1 MQHHRLCL
9 PNGLRVVHVPMPAMG
24 SVTVAVFVG
33 LGSRYEPSGE
43 AGSSHLIE
51 HMLFK
56 GTERRRSAAEISAT
70 LESVGGILNA
80 STDKEATVYW
90 AKVASEHLELAV
102 DLLADMLRNSRLSPA
117 EVAKERRVILEELN
131 MLHDDPQ
138 DWVHVLA
145 DELLWPDHPVGR
157 EVAGTRE
164 TVASIPRKTLR
175 TYLDAYYGPN
185 NAVVCVA
192 GGVRPDEAVSLIS
205 AKFGDWSPVPA
216 PPPAETPE
224 TMPGQRTRIE
234 QKDTEQVNICISY
247 LGTSRANPDR
257 WALDVLCT
265 ALGGSSSSR
274 LFVHLRER
282 LGLAYD
288 VQAYANSLSDTGSIT
303 VYAGTEQAKAERVI
317 EAILNQVDRLRQRS
331 ISAAELHKVKQYLR
345 GRLWLGLEDSSAV
358 ASWFGGHELLQ
369 GEVITPEHVADAL
382 DAVTVADVRRAA
394 RIYLAPEDAR
404 LAAVGPVS
412 NIERKL
418 GGRFAHQ
425 QET

>member
-33 LGSRYEPSGE
+33 LGSRYEPSEE

-90 AKVASEHLELAV
+90 AKVASKHIELAV

-117 EVAKERRVILEELN
+117 EVAKEKRVILEELN
-131 MLHDDPQ
+131 MLYDDPQ

-145 DELLWPDHPVGR
+145 DELLWPGHPVGR

-164 TVASIPRKTLR
+164 TVATIPRKTLR
-175 TYLDAYYGPN
+175 RYLDGYYGPN
-185 NAVVCVA
+185 NSVVCVA
-192 GGVRPDEAVSLIS
+192 GGVGRDEAASLIS
-205 AKFGDWSPVPA
+205 AKFGDWNPVPA

-224 TMPGQRTRIE
+224 TMPGRRTRIE
-234 QKDTEQVNICISY
+234 QKAIEQVNICISY
-247 LGTSRANPDR
+247 PGTARAHPDR

-288 VQAYANSLSDTGSIT
+288 VHAYANSLSDTGSIT
-303 VYAGTEQAKAERVI
+303 VYAGTEQGKSERVVDG
-317 EAILNQVDRLRQRS
+317 ILGQVDRLRQRS
-331 ISAAELHKVKQYLR
+331 ISAVELHKVKQYLR

-358 ASWFGGHELLQ
+358 ASWFGGHELLHR
-369 GEVITPEHVADAL
+369 EVITPEQVADAV
-382 DAVTVADVRRAA
+382 DAVTAADVRRAA
-394 RIYLAPEDAR
+394 RTYLAPEDAR

-412 NIERKL
+412 NLERKL
-418 GGRFAHQ
+418 GRRFAH
-425 QET
+425 T